1 MVKMKDKIKITSS
14 DSNGIKSV
22 KRAIA
27 RDLAQRYQNP
37 TVQLV
42 LNKASFLDP
51 QTKTLP
57 HLSPDEQESV
67 LDSLVNEIVTL
78 GSSSSFSPVVV
89 PDCTVEDDVALAPP
103 RAKKL

>member
-1 MVKMKDKIKITSS
+1 MVKMKDKIKINPS
-14 DSNGIKSV
+14 DSSGIKSV
-22 KRAIA
+22 KCAIA

-42 LNKASFLDP
+42 PKKASFLDP
-51 QTKTLP
+51 RMKTLP

-78 GSSSSFSPVVV
+78 RSSSSLSPVVV
-89 PDCTVEDDVALAPP
+89 PDRTVEDDIAPP
-103 RAKKL
+103 RAKKSL